1 MIESSK
7 LAQVYDNIIEFPDKF
22 DTVLGERGVTLSGG
36 QKQRVSIARAL
47 AKDGPILILDDSL
60 SSVDTETEEKILN
73 QLEGFANKK
82 TTIIISH
89 RISTVK
95 DADEIIVLD
104 EGKIIERGDH
114 YELLKIDGL
123 YKYLYEKQLLEEK
136 ISKD

>member
-1 MIESSK
+1 M
-7 LAQVYDNIIEFPDKF
+7 
-22 DTVLGERGVTLSGG
+22 
-36 QKQRVSIARAL
+36 
-47 AKDGPILILDDSL
+47 
-60 SSVDTETEEKILN
+60 
-73 QLEGFANKK
+73 
-82 TTIIISH
+82 
-89 RISTVK
+89 K